1 MDKKGYLVLVSLV
14 SPYRDLRIGEI
25 FYLNSTRPTEKE
37 KYWVDNYEPPL
48 ENFTEINTDKSIKEC
63 VDEIFNVYR
72 KMATMA

>member
-37 KYWVDNYEPPL
+37 KYWVDNYETPL
-48 ENFTEINTDKSIKEC
+48 ENFTEINTDKSIEEC
-63 VDEIFNVYR
+63 VDEILDVYR
-72 KMATMA
+72 QMAAVA